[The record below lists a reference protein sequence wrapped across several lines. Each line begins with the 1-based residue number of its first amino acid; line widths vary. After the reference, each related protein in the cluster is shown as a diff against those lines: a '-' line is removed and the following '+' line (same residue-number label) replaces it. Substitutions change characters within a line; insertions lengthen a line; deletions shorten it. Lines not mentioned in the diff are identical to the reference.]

1 MGGRIGFESTENS
14 GSRFWVELPFEVT
27 AAGRPAAEPV
37 PGIAADARNVIAFGD
52 VFRRHRARV
61 RPMQI
66 LVADDH
72 VANRMVL
79 ERMLQ
84 KAGHHVVTVDNGE
97 DALSALEA
105 GGFSTA
111 IVDLHMPGVN
121 GLDLLRELRVMEA
134 GGGKRTPVLV
144 LSADVTPE
152 SIQRCQQAGARAFLP
167 KPVVASRLLDALAE
181 IANSGQVVSA
191 PAPLRFDLP
200 PLQDNVF
207 DAAVLEELS
216 GLGMGEEFE
225 REFIAQCLRD
235 AEGCLEMLAQA
246 GDAEQWDALR
256 DHAHALKGVASNL
269 GLVRLAGE
277 SSDLMRIAAWQLS
290 REWRQRLQNLRDRLA
305 QGRAA
310 LDARGTRAARDSESS

>member
-1 MGGRIGFESTENS
+1 M
-14 GSRFWVELPFEVT
+14 
-27 AAGRPAAEPV
+27 
-37 PGIAADARNVIAFGD
+37 
-52 VFRRHRARV
+52 
-61 RPMQI
+61 
-66 LVADDH
+66 
-72 VANRMVL
+72 
-79 ERMLQ
+79 
-84 KAGHHVVTVDNGE
+84 
-97 DALSALEA
+97 
-105 GGFSTA
+105 
-111 IVDLHMPGVN
+111 
-121 GLDLLRELRVMEA
+121 
-134 GGGKRTPVLV
+134 
-144 LSADVTPE
+144 
-152 SIQRCQQAGARAFLP
+152 
-167 KPVVASRLLDALAE
+167 VASRLLDALAE
-181 IANSGQVVSA
+181 IANSGQIVSA

-290 REWRQRLQNLRDRLA
+290 REGRQRLQNLRDRLA

-310 LDARGTRAARDSESS
+310 LDARGTRAARDSESN

>member
-1 MGGRIGFESTENS
+1 M
-14 GSRFWVELPFEVT
+14 
-27 AAGRPAAEPV
+27 
-37 PGIAADARNVIAFGD
+37 
-52 VFRRHRARV
+52 
-61 RPMQI
+61 
-66 LVADDH
+66 
-72 VANRMVL
+72 
-79 ERMLQ
+79 
-84 KAGHHVVTVDNGE
+84 
-97 DALSALEA
+97 
-105 GGFSTA
+105 
-111 IVDLHMPGVN
+111 
-121 GLDLLRELRVMEA
+121 
-134 GGGKRTPVLV
+134 

-181 IANSGQVVSA
+181 IANSGQIVSA

-256 DHAHALKGVASNL
+256 DHAHAL
-269 GLVRLAGE
+269 
-277 SSDLMRIAAWQLS
+277 
-290 REWRQRLQNLRDRLA
+290 
-305 QGRAA
+305 
-310 LDARGTRAARDSESS
+310 